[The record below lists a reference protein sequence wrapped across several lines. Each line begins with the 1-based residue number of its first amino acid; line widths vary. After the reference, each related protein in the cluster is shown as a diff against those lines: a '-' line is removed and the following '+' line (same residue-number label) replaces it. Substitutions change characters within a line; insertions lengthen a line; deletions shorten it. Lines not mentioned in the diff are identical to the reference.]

1 MYQWILRQQQ
11 EGMRLTTIDIVSH
24 LQVLFYSLCIVGFFL
39 GFCAEPLLIQW
50 KNYFLQTTL
59 FQLNM
64 CVVLEPC
71 LIQ

>member
-11 EGMRLTTIDIVSH
+11 EGMRVTTIDIVSH

-50 KNYFLQTTL
+50 KNYLG
-59 FQLNM
+59 
-64 CVVLEPC
+64 PC
-71 LIQ
+71 LNKQFSVCLIVP